1 MEVKDVQIG
10 DTLVLM
16 DNGKVR
22 FFDVLCIN
30 RCSVWLNEVQ
40 ARLSKDGKTLEPGW
54 SFTGNFM
61 KKNLKAY
68 ERYDKTKVYL
78 DKKF

>member
-1 MEVKDVQIG
+1 MDVKDCERG

-16 DNGKVR
+16 DKGRVR
-22 FFDVLCIN
+22 FFDVVWKN
-30 RCSVWLNEVQ
+30 RCSVWLNECY
-40 ARLSKDGKTLEPGW
+40 AKYSDNGKTLEPGW
-54 SFTGNFM
+54 GFGGNFM

-68 ERYDKTKVYL
+68 DKYDKTKVYL